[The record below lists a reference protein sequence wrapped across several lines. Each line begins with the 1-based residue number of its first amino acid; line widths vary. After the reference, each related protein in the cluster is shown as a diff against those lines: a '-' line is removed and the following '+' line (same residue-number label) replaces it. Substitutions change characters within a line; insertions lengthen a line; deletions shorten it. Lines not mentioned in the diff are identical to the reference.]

1 MIITE
6 HVKKSWGE
14 IDKFIAP
21 FRKPELIDIFT
32 NGYCYYFAQIL
43 STRFNSFL
51 WHPTDIYYN
60 PIDCHFACLIGNKL
74 WDINGAISDDIIE
87 YQTNKFGHWY
97 KWKYYIDWE
106 PLDSE
111 RVIEN
116 CIIKP

>member
-106 PLDSE
+106 PLDSK

>member
-21 FRKPELIDIFT
+21 FRKPELINIFT